1 MLQLESV
8 SVDIDQKRIIEDISF
23 DVKAG
28 EIVSIIGPNGSGK
41 STLLKGICKYMPL
54 AHGVVTLNGQ
64 RMKKLSS
71 KQIALQLCMLSQK
84 NTAPNDMTV
93 KELVSY
99 GRYPHKKMFQKL
111 NKEDYRII
119 DWAMEKT
126 NIQAYKDRRIATLS
140 GGESQRVW
148 IAMALAQRPAVLF
161 LDEPT
166 TFLDISHQHEV
177 LELVKELNEE
187 MNMTV
192 VMVLHDLNQA
202 SKYSD
207 KIVVM
212 CNGRKRMMG
221 TPEEVLTQNMIRS
234 VYEMESE
241 IDTPPN
247 ECNPRIHLVCTCK
260 QLQEMKRREL
270 EDEKDN
276 RLGKIPKHV

>member
-8 SVDIDQKRIIEDISF
+8 SVDIEQKRIIDHISF

-41 STLLKGICKYMPL
+41 STLLKGICKYIPL
-54 AHGVVTLNGQ
+54 KTGTVTLNNQ
-64 RMKKLSS
+64 NMKKLSA
-71 KQIALQLCMLSQK
+71 KDIALQLCMLSQK
-84 NTAPNDMTV
+84 NNSPNDMTV

-111 NKEDYRII
+111 NQADYDII
-119 DWAMEKT
+119 EWAMEKT
-126 NIQAYKDRRIATLS
+126 NILAYKDRRIVTLS

-148 IAMALAQRPAVLF
+148 IAMALAQRPKVLF

-177 LELVKELNEE
+177 LELVKELNKE

-212 CNGRKRMMG
+212 CNGRKRMVG
-221 TPEEVLTQNMIRS
+221 TPEEVLTQNMIRN
-234 VYEMESE
+234 VYDMESE
-241 IDTPPN
+241 IDRAPN
-247 ECNPRIHLVCTCK
+247 ELNPRIHLVCTCK
-260 QLQEMKRREL
+260 QLQQNQRRER
-270 EDEKDN
+270 EDEKGN
-276 RLGKIPKHV
+276 RCSALPKNV